1 MRLEDNP
8 SLYYA
13 YHHYERVIPILVL
26 PTEACTY
33 QRGVGQEMGA
43 FRRQF
48 LLESVDELQFEL
60 LKLGIDLI
68 ILEENENLPDR
79 LGEICAHHQIE
90 KAVTSYPRGIYAKD
104 LLGLLCQYA
113 LVYTCEDD
121 TLFEQNDL
129 PFKLD
134 NLPKSYTSFRKKVE
148 KANMPVRQLCANPE
162 WSPYENKQ
170 KFGIKITVPTIEKD
184 ERSAY
189 PFKGGA
195 GAAKERL
202 NYYLW
207 ESKAVA
213 EYKKTRNGM
222 IGTDYS
228 TKFSAFL
235 ALGNLSPS
243 QIYFAV
249 RDFEENEV
257 ENESTYWVIFELLW
271 REFFYWVAEKNG
283 KKIFLKQGLYAQQ
296 DDGAKT
302 DSENGYKKFNK
313 WCRGETFH
321 PFINANM
328 KELVAT
334 GYMSNRGRQNVA
346 SYLIHHL
353 KVDWRWGASFFEK
366 HLIDYDVCNNW
377 CNWMYLAGVGNDP
390 RSRVFNPDKQQAN
403 YDPDGD
409 YLAYWLGVPTD
420 KLSPSDSR

>member
-13 YHHYERVIPILVL
+13 YHHYDRVVPVLIIP
-26 PTEACTY
+26 PEANTY
-33 QRGVGQEMGA
+33 QRGVKQEMGS
-43 FRRQF
+43 FRKQF

-68 ILEENENLPDR
+68 VLEENEHLPNQ
-79 LGEICAHHQIE
+79 LAAICKHHQIE
-90 KAVTSYPRGIYAKD
+90 KTVTSYPRGTYAQEM
-104 LLGLLCQYA
+104 LALLCQYT

-121 TLFEQNDL
+121 TLFEKDDL

-134 NLPKSYTSFRKKVE
+134 KLPKTYTSFRKKVE
-148 KANMPVRQLCANPE
+148 KEMNTRMLCATPE

-170 KFGIKITVPTIEKD
+170 KFGITIKVPTITKD
-184 ERSAY
+184 QRSAY
-189 PFKGGA
+189 PFKGGVA
-195 GAAKERL
+195 AAKERL
-202 NYYLW
+202 YYYLW

-213 EYKKTRNGM
+213 KYKKTRNEM

-235 ALGNLSPS
+235 ALGNISPT
-243 QIYFAV
+243 QIYEAV
-249 RDFEENEV
+249 KDFEENETK
-257 ENESTYWVIFELLW
+257 NESTYWVIFELLW
-271 REFFYWVAEKNG
+271 REFFYWVAEKHG
-283 KKIFLKQGLYAQQ
+283 KKIFRKEGLYAKEAVGGRS
-296 DDGAKT
+296 DK
-302 DSENGYKKFNK
+302 ENGYNKFNK

-390 RSRVFNPDKQQAN
+390 RSRVFNIDKQQAN

-409 YLAYWLGVPTD
+409 YLAQWLGVT
-420 KLSPSDSR
+420 SN